1 MRYLVIVV
9 LSCAL
14 LGPAV
19 ATAKE
24 PIGAAKVV
32 FTPAPKGLKA
42 GQAWN
47 VRFRFYFAGGKPW
60 RISGLKPWVT
70 IRDVSTGRTRV
81 FDVVQNDSTYYSTRI
96 RFPAAGTWT
105 VSFHFDPQ
113 VPAGPRKLTTL
124 RVL

>member
-14 LGPAV
+14 LGPAA

-32 FTPAPKGLKA
+32 FTLAPKGLKA

-47 VRFRFYFAGGKPW
+47 VRFRFYFADGKPW

-70 IRDVSTGRTRV
+70 IRDVSTGRSRV
-81 FDVVQNDSTYYSTRI
+81 FDVVQHDSTY
-96 RFPAAGTWT
+96 
-105 VSFHFDPQ
+105 
-113 VPAGPRKLTTL
+113 
-124 RVL
+124 